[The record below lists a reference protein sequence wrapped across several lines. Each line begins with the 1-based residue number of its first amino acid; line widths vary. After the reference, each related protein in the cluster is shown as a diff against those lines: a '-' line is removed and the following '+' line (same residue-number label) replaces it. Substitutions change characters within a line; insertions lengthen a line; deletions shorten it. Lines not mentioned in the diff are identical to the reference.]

1 MSATKKQL
9 WVLAGGNGAGKSTF
23 YRTQLAPKG
32 VEFVNADI
40 IEKQLDLTASE
51 NPSYQAATIA
61 RRKFATL
68 IEQGR
73 SFCFET
79 VFSHESKLDMIKMA
93 QDNGYVVTLVFIH
106 LKNPQLNELRVK
118 QRMSEGGHWVP
129 PEKIATRIERTLK
142 LMQSAVKMS
151 DRSYLLDNSSRTNPF
166 QQIAVIAGTQVNR
179 LEGPLPAWA
188 KEILQE

>member
-1 MSATKKQL
+1 MNATKQL

-40 IEKQLDLTASE
+40 IEKQLDLSASE

-61 RRKFATL
+61 RSKFATL

-142 LMQSAVKMS
+142 LMQIAVKMS

-166 QQIAVIAGTQVNR
+166 QQIAVIAGSQVNR
-179 LEGPLPAWA
+179 LEDPLPAWA